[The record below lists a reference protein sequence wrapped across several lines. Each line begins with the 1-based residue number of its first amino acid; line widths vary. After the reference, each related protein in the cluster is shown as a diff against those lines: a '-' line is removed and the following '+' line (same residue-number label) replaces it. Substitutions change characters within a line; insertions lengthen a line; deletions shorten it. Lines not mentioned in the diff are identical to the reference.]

1 MCRLTR
7 SVDNANNV
15 CEVIRI
21 IRDDDVSAAFG
32 ILGDVMLRW
41 LLSDLGRKKGRFI
54 QLHLLLV

>member
-1 MCRLTR
+1 VCRLTR
-7 SVDNANNV
+7 SADNANNP

-32 ILGDVMLRW
+32 ILGDVILRW
-41 LLSDLGRKKGRFI
+41 MLSDLGKKGRFI